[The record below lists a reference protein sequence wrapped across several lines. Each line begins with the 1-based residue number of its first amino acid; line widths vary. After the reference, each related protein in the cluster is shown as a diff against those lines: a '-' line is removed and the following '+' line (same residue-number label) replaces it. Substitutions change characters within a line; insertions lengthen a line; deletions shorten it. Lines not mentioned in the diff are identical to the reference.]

1 MIKHWPDKRTYFLQR
16 QFKFWDS
23 KMHTLR
29 TTFVFVTICTYQQI
43 LGCYYLFTKWAQYIF
58 LDIEKHYESSFQL
71 LIVMDAL
78 ATHLQ
83 LQKVPKHVLIRPR
96 IFQIPK
102 EE

>member
-1 MIKHWPDKRTYFLQR
+1 
-16 QFKFWDS
+16 
-23 KMHTLR
+23 MHTLR

-43 LGCYYLFTKWAQYIF
+43 LGCYYILVYQVSPIYIV